1 MAIGEHR
8 QTFGINSLDFISGLA
23 GLAGTKSV
31 QGTDSVGVPLTLGET
46 CHLELG
52 LRDQVPAGLPLVGS
66 PLAAVNVVAS
76 DTRTSVVLWRLP
88 SQEDATG

>member
-1 MAIGEHR
+1 MGLGELQH
-8 QTFGINSLDFISGLA
+8 TFGINSLDFISGFT

-31 QGTDSVGVPLTLGET
+31 QGSDSVGVPLTLGET
-46 CHLELG
+46 CHLELS
-52 LRDQVPAGLPLVGS
+52 LRDQVPAGLPLVSS